1 MANNEYVNKVVL
13 AGGNT
18 LIDLTSDTAEQ
29 GDVASGK
36 YFHLK
41 SGQRVQGT
49 NTYDSNTTDANAVA
63 SEILSGKTAYVNK
76 NKITGEMTNNGG
88 VTGTISTVAGQYT
101 VPAGY
106 HDGSGK
112 VGIDSTEQQ
121 KIIAGN
127 IKSGVQILG
136 VTGSYGGESATAGA
150 VTVTPYFTSQTV
162 LPSSISKDYIS
173 QVNVEA
179 IAVTETDNDQG
190 GKTVTIGTATPAAS

>member
-29 GDVASGK
+29 ADVASGK

-49 NTYDSNTTDANAVA
+49 NDKDSNTTDANASA

-76 NKITGEMTNNGG
+76 NKITGSMTNNGG
-88 VTGTISTVAGQYT
+88 STLEIDDVDDEISI
-101 VPAGY
+101 PAGY

-112 VGIDSTEQQ
+112 AKLDATEKA
-121 KIIAGN
+121 KIIPGN

-136 VTGSYGGESATAGA
+136 VTGSYSGESVSATS
-150 VTVTPYFTSQTV
+150 VNVTPYFDAQTI
-162 LPSSISKDYIS
+162 LPPDGYDYIS
-173 QVNVEA
+173 QVNVAA
-179 IAVTETDNDQG
+179 IAVAETDNEQG
-190 GKTVTIGTATPAAS
+190 GKTVTIGTATPVAS